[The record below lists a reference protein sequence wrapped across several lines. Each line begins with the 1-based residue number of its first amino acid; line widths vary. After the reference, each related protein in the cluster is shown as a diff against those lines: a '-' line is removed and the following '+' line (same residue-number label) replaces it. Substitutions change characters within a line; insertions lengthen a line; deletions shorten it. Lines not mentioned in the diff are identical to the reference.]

1 MNNLKSLF
9 LFAVIVG
16 ILACNSDPAPRPK
29 GYFRIEF
36 PEKKYE
42 QFNRPEYPYSFEYPA
57 YAQVVKDSTFFDDV
71 PENPYWINLSFPQFD
86 AKIHISYKNV
96 TDAASLQK
104 LVDDAFSLTGKHSI
118 KANAIDELPIQGAE
132 NAKGFLFDVG
142 GNAATGKQ
150 FYLTDSSKNF
160 IRGALYFNA
169 TPNYDSIKPVEDFLY
184 HDIEHFIKTFRWTN
198 R

>member
-1 MNNLKSLF
+1 MKFQATLF
-9 LFAVIVG
+9 LPLVLSVFI
-16 ILACNSDPAPRPK
+16 ACNSDPMPRPK
-29 GYFRIEF
+29 GYFRINL
-36 PEKKYE
+36 PEKTY
-42 QFNRPEYPYSFEYPA
+42 QSFNRPDYPYSFEYPA
-57 YAQVVKDSTFFDDV
+57 YAQVVKDSTFFDDM

-86 AKIHISYKNV
+86 AQIHISYKEINSPA
-96 TDAASLQK
+96 TFQK

-118 KANAIDELPIQGAE
+118 KANAIDEKPIQGAE

-150 FYLTDSSKNF
+150 FYLTDSTRNF

-184 HDIEHFIKTFRWTN
+184 RDIDHFIKTFRWKN

>member
-1 MNNLKSLF
+1 MKILNVALF
-9 LFAVIVG
+9 FAAIFS
-16 ILACNSDPAPRPK
+16 ILSCNSDPEPRPK
-29 GYFRIEF
+29 GYFRIQL

-42 QFNRPEYPYSFEYPA
+42 LFNRPEYPYSFEYPA
-57 YAQVVKDSTFFDDV
+57 YAQVIKDSTFFDDV
-71 PENPYWINLSFPQFD
+71 AENPYWINLSFPQFD
-86 AKIHISYKNV
+86 AKIHISYKNI

-104 LVDDAFSLTGKHSI
+104 MVDDAFSLTGKHSI
-118 KANAIDELPIQGAE
+118 KANAIDELPIQGADHA
-132 NAKGFLFDVG
+132 NGFLFDVG

-150 FYLTDSSKNF
+150 FYLTDSTRNF

-184 HDIEHFIKTFRWTN
+184 RDIEHFIKTFRWTN

>member
-1 MNNLKSLF
+1 MRNLYLF
-9 LFAVIVG
+9 S
-16 ILACNSDPAPRPK
+16 ILVLTATFLSCNSDPEPRPR
-29 GYFRIEF
+29 GYFKIDL

-42 QFNRPEYPYSFEYPA
+42 LFDRPEYPYSFEFPS
-57 YAQVVKDSTFFDDV
+57 YAKVLKDSTFFEDV

-86 AKIHISYKNV
+86 ATIHISYKTI
-96 TDAASLQK
+96 TDQASLQK
-104 LVDDAFSLTGKHSI
+104 LVNDAFNLTGKHSI
-118 KANAIDELPIQGAE
+118 KANAIDEIPIEGPE

-150 FYLTDSSKNF
+150 FYLTDSASHF

-169 TPNYDSIKPVEDFLY
+169 TPNYDSIRPVEDFLY
-184 HDIEHFIKTFRWTN
+184 QDIQHFINTFHWRS

>member
-1 MNNLKSLF
+1 MKILNVALF
-9 LFAVIVG
+9 FAAIFS
-16 ILACNSDPAPRPK
+16 ILSCNSDPEPRPK
-29 GYFRIEF
+29 GYFRIQL

-42 QFNRPEYPYSFEYPA
+42 LFNRPEYPYSFEYPA
-57 YAQVVKDSTFFDDV
+57 YAQVIKDSTFFDDV
-71 PENPYWINLSFPQFD
+71 AENPYWINLSFPQFD
-86 AKIHISYKNV
+86 AKIHISYKNI

-118 KANAIDELPIQGAE
+118 KANAIDELPIQGADHA
-132 NAKGFLFDVG
+132 NGFLFDVG

-150 FYLTDSSKNF
+150 FYLTDSTRNF

-184 HDIEHFIKTFRWTN
+184 RDIEHFIKTFRWTN

>member
-1 MNNLKSLF
+1 MKSSVKFLLF
-9 LFAVIVG
+9 LLISG
-16 ILACNSDPAPRPK
+16 SIACNSDPIPRPK
-29 GYFRIEF
+29 GYFRIDL
-36 PEKKYE
+36 PQKSY
-42 QFNRPEYPYSFEYPA
+42 QSFNRPDYPYSFEYPS
-57 YAQVVKDSTFFDDV
+57 YAQVVKDSTFFDDM

-86 AKIHISYKNV
+86 AQIHISYKAINSP
-96 TDAASLQK
+96 AAFQK

-118 KANAIDELPIQGAE
+118 KANAIDELPIQGAD

-150 FYLTDSSKNF
+150 FYLTDSTKNF

-184 HDIEHFIKTFRWTN
+184 RDIEHFIKTFRWTN

>member
-1 MNNLKSLF
+1 MKILNVVLF
-9 LFAVIVG
+9 FAAIFS
-16 ILACNSDPAPRPK
+16 ILSCNSDPEPRPK
-29 GYFRIEF
+29 GYFRIQL

-42 QFNRPEYPYSFEYPA
+42 LFNRPEYPYSFEYPA
-57 YAQVVKDSTFFDDV
+57 YAQVIKDSTFFDDV
-71 PENPYWINLSFPQFD
+71 AENPYWINLSFPQFD
-86 AKIHISYKNV
+86 AKIHISYKNI

-104 LVDDAFSLTGKHSI
+104 MVDDAFSLTGKHSI
-118 KANAIDELPIQGAE
+118 KANAIDELPIQGADHA
-132 NAKGFLFDVG
+132 NGFLFDVG

-150 FYLTDSSKNF
+150 FYLTDSTRNF

-184 HDIEHFIKTFRWTN
+184 RDIEHFIKTFRWTN

>member
-1 MNNLKSLF
+1 MNTYKYILF
-9 LFAVIVG
+9 LCISFG
-16 ILACNSDPAPRPK
+16 ILSCSSDPEPRPK

-36 PEKKYE
+36 PEKKY
-42 QFNRPEYPYSFEYPA
+42 QSFNRPEYPYTFEFPT
-57 YAQVVKDSTFFDDV
+57 YAQVVKDSTFFEDV

-86 AKIHISYKNV
+86 AKIHISYKNISDSS
-96 TDAASLQK
+96 TLEK
-104 LVDDAFSLTGKHSI
+104 LIDDAFRLTGKHSI

-132 NAKGFLFDVG
+132 NANGFLFDVG

-150 FYLTDSSKNF
+150 FYLTDSTKNF

-169 TPNYDSIKPVEDFLY
+169 TPNYDSIKPVEDFIY
-184 HDIEHFIKTFRWTN
+184 RDIQHFIKTFRWTN

>member
-1 MNNLKSLF
+1 MKILNVVLF
-9 LFAVIVG
+9 CAAIFS
-16 ILACNSDPAPRPK
+16 ILSCNSDPEPRPK
-29 GYFRIEF
+29 GYFRIQL

-42 QFNRPEYPYSFEYPA
+42 LFNRPEYPYSFEYPV
-57 YAQVVKDSTFFDDV
+57 YAQVIKDSTFFDDV
-71 PENPYWINLSFPQFD
+71 AENPYWINLSFPQFD
-86 AKIHISYKNV
+86 AKIHISYKNI

-104 LVDDAFSLTGKHSI
+104 MVDDAFNLTGKHSI
-118 KANAIDELPIQGAE
+118 KANAIDELPIQGADHA
-132 NAKGFLFDVG
+132 NGFLFDVG

-150 FYLTDSSKNF
+150 FYLTDSTRNF

-184 HDIEHFIKTFRWTN
+184 RDIEHFIKTFRWTN

>member
-1 MNNLKSLF
+1 MKILNVVLF
-9 LFAVIVG
+9 FAAIFS
-16 ILACNSDPAPRPK
+16 ILSCNSDPEPRPK
-29 GYFRIEF
+29 GYFRIQL

-42 QFNRPEYPYSFEYPA
+42 LFNRPEYPYSFEYPV
-57 YAQVVKDSTFFDDV
+57 YAQVIKDSTFFDDV
-71 PENPYWINLSFPQFD
+71 AENPYWINLSFPQFD
-86 AKIHISYKNV
+86 AKIHISYKNI

-104 LVDDAFSLTGKHSI
+104 MVDDAFSLTGKHSI
-118 KANAIDELPIQGAE
+118 KANAIDELPIQGADHA
-132 NAKGFLFDVG
+132 NGFLFDVG

-150 FYLTDSSKNF
+150 FYLTDSTRNF

-184 HDIEHFIKTFRWTN
+184 RDIEHFIKTFRWTN

>member
-1 MNNLKSLF
+1 MKILNVVLF
-9 LFAVIVG
+9 FAAIFS
-16 ILACNSDPAPRPK
+16 ILSCNSDPEPRPK
-29 GYFRIEF
+29 GYFRIQL

-42 QFNRPEYPYSFEYPA
+42 LFNRPEYPYSFEYPV
-57 YAQVVKDSTFFDDV
+57 YAQVIKDSTFFDDV
-71 PENPYWINLSFPQFD
+71 AENPYWINLSFPQFD
-86 AKIHISYKNV
+86 AKIHISYKNI

-104 LVDDAFSLTGKHSI
+104 MVDDAFNLTGKHSI
-118 KANAIDELPIQGAE
+118 KANAIDELPIQGADHA
-132 NAKGFLFDVG
+132 NGFLFDVG

-150 FYLTDSSKNF
+150 FYLTDSTRNF

-184 HDIEHFIKTFRWTN
+184 RDIEHFIKTFRWTN